1 MSAYIL
7 IFVVAAVAADDVLSF
22 SFLFVC
28 CCCCLFV
35 CLYVVFLLF
44 LFLFIYCFV
53 LLLLS
58 LSCLDFLLGSV
69 YLEHTLIYTN
79 VILSCTS

>member
-28 CCCCLFV
+28 CCLFV
-35 CLYVVFLLF
+35 CMLFFCFFF

>member
-22 SFLFVC
+22 SFLFV
-28 CCCCLFV
+28 V
-35 CLYVVFLLF
+35 VVFLLF

-79 VILSCTS
+79 VNYI

>member
-1 MSAYIL
+1 MMCCP
-7 IFVVAAVAADDVLSF
+7 FPF
-22 SFLFVC
+22 FLFVVVV
-28 CCCCLFV
+28 V

-79 VILSCTS
+79 VILSLGSTNISYIF

>member
-1 MSAYIL
+1 MMCCPFPFFL
-7 IFVVAAVAADDVLSF
+7 FVVVVVC
-22 SFLFVC
+22 LFVC
-28 CCCCLFV
+28 CF
-35 CLYVVFLLF
+35 FALF

-79 VILSCTS
+79 VFSNISIKLSVISLFT

>member
-35 CLYVVFLLF
+35 CMLFFCFF